1 MLEILKKIKEYQ
13 KIIIHRHSNP
23 DLDALGSQIG
33 LKEAL
38 KLNFPEK
45 EIYAVGDMNRF
56 TFLLVKL
63 VLYGLVLLLLLI
75 VLKMHLKV
83 LDY

>member
-33 LKEAL
+33 LKETL

-56 TFLLVKL
+56 TFLGEMDNVDDNVFK
-63 VLYGLVLLLLLI
+63 
-75 VLKMHLKV
+75 
-83 LDY
+83 DA